1 MKIVGYGV
9 IALAV
14 VVGIAAALAAS
25 WFLLVGGILD
35 LADGR
40 VVSSGIPRIDDWN
53 SEYSDD
59 WGRTRVGLLKV
70 FVLEPIALVLI
81 ALVTRALIGAGRALV
96 RRAAP
101 APSQPVPADVPVAA
115 AVAPAPDLVAVGAPL
130 PASSPPTWGADDDA
144 GTREPEPI
152 PDTEQWPE
160 PVAEAE
166 PPAEPAPE
174 PEPVFEPVPFLE
186 EEPVFEPDP
195 VVVASAAAVAP
206 SDLPS
211 LGATIPLET
220 MRAEHETIEVTL
232 LEVVDPVGAASPN
245 RPDRYVAVR
254 LAVEKSGSGQFED
267 MPTAGAFLVGADGER
282 YRTGAQKVEP
292 ALREIRLSAG
302 ERCDGYLSFKL
313 PAGIAPASFRFT
325 PNLGLASETGEW
337 QLAG

>member
-81 ALVTRALIGAGRALV
+81 ALVTRALIGAGRASCAV
-96 RRAAP
+96 PPRRRVSRCRRRARGGRRGPRARSRRGRRAP
-101 APSQPVPADVPVAA
+101 ACLVPRDLGSRRRRRHRRSPSR
-115 AVAPAPDLVAVGAPL
+115 
-130 PASSPPTWGADDDA
+130 SPS
-144 GTREPEPI
+144 RFR
-152 PDTEQWPE
+152 DTEQWPE

-232 LEVVDPVGAASPN
+232 LEVVDPVGAASPEPARSVRR
-245 RPDRYVAVR
+245 RPARGGERAAAGSSRTCR
-254 LAVEKSGSGQFED
+254 LRAPSSSV
-267 MPTAGAFLVGADGER
+267 PTA
-282 YRTGAQKVEP
+282 
-292 ALREIRLSAG
+292 S
-302 ERCDGYLSFKL
+302 
-313 PAGIAPASFRFT
+313 GIAREHRKWSLPCGRSACRPENDAT
-325 PNLGLASETGEW
+325 VT
-337 QLAG
+337 